1 MKRLTL
7 CILAR
12 TEDGVDGGRA
22 VMGTSCQGHMPPLP
36 RHEKK
41 PDQAEKRPG
50 PSPRA
55 SVSVALASLY
65 QRRRRHAAIFVFC
78 AATVWRREGSSP
90 ALPPPRFTQPLC
102 LCEKKESEKR
112 KEKTAKVKSAES
124 TSQSSGERPAL
135 RRRPP
140 HRLARISCSCRSTLP
155 LVTSP
160 RP

>member
-1 MKRLTL
+1 MGRL
-7 CILAR
+7 
-12 TEDGVDGGRA
+12 
-22 VMGTSCQGHMPPLP
+22 VMGTSWEGHTPVP
-36 RHEKK
+36 RHKKK
-41 PDQAEKRPG
+41 PVQAEKRPG

-65 QRRRRHAAIFVFC
+65 QRSINAAAALLPLLFFC
-78 AATVWRREGSSP
+78 AATVGAARALHHPP
-90 ALPPPRFTQPLC
+90 APYFTRPLC
-102 LCEKKESEKR
+102 LCEKKESENR
-112 KEKTAKVKSAES
+112 TEKTAKVKSAQS

-140 HRLARISCSCRSTLP
+140 RCLARFSCSCRSTLP